1 MTTKISTIIPHHHII
16 PVNKGTMMMI
26 TMVIR
31 LILARL
37 KRPEV
42 IKTFEDQPLGTDI
55 NLTTDK

>member
-16 PVNKGTMMMI
+16 PDNEGAMMI
-26 TMVIR
+26 TIVIR

-37 KRPEV
+37 KRQEV